1 MQVISKSE
9 LLQTLKEIQCQMYR
23 SRIDGV
29 GAVSW
34 FSDIVNEQPV
44 IEAAPVVHAKW
55 EKDPNERRTNG
66 HIYDYRCSECH
77 GTAHKGYYGNK
88 DYRTVYCHHCGAK
101 MDLGEKEQ

>member
-44 IEAAPVVHAKW
+44 IEAAPIVHAKW
-55 EKDPNERRTNG
+55 IVEFGDKGWKKHSCSNCEYFRRTDIHVSLNW
-66 HIYDYRCSECH
+66 S
-77 GTAHKGYYGNK
+77 
-88 DYRTVYCHHCGAK
+88 YCPHCGAK
-101 MDLGEKEQ
+101 MDLE

>member
-23 SRIDGV
+23 GRIDGV

-44 IEAAPVVHAKW
+44 IDAAPVVHGKW
-55 EKDPNERRTNG
+55 VYDHWCEFKCSVCGEYSNSKPYKGRENYCPN
-66 HIYDYRCSECH
+66 
-77 GTAHKGYYGNK
+77 
-88 DYRTVYCHHCGAK
+88 CGAK
-101 MDLGEKEQ
+101 MDLE

>member
-23 SRIDGV
+23 ARIDGV

-44 IEAAPVVHAKW
+44 IEAAPVIHAKW
-55 EKDPNERRTNG
+55 IYEDSER
-66 HIYDYRCSECH
+66 ICSHCRSAILYELDNQGDAICEEWPWC
-77 GTAHKGYYGNK
+77 AK
-88 DYRTVYCHHCGAK
+88 CGAK
-101 MDLGEKEQ
+101 MDLE

>member
-9 LLQTLKEIQCQMYR
+9 LLQTLKEIECQMYR

-44 IEAAPVVHAKW
+44 IDAAPVVHGRWIWRDGKCFCSA
-55 EKDPNERRTNG
+55 
-66 HIYDYRCSECH
+66 CSEQGEPKRVYQD
-77 GTAHKGYYGNK
+77 GTVDEYF
-88 DYRTVYCHHCGAK
+88 YCPNCGAK
-101 MDLGEKEQ
+101 MDLEDK

>member
-23 SRIDGV
+23 ARIDGV

-55 EKDPNERRTNG
+55 EEK
-66 HIYDYRCSECH
+66 YDAFHDMIWTSCSSCH
-77 GTAHKGYYGNK
+77 HTGAKHFC
-88 DYRTVYCHHCGAK
+88 YCCHCGAK
-101 MDLGEKEQ
+101 MDLE

>member
-34 FSDIVNEQPV
+34 FSDIVNEQTV
-44 IEAAPVVHAKW
+44 IDAAPIVRAKW
-55 EKDPNERRTNG
+55 VVEFDDRGWKKHSCSNCGYFRRTDIHVSLNW
-66 HIYDYRCSECH
+66 DYCP
-77 GTAHKGYYGNK
+77 
-88 DYRTVYCHHCGAK
+88 HCGAK
-101 MDLGEKEQ
+101 MDLEDKE

>member
-9 LLQTLKEIQCQMYR
+9 LLQTLKEIECQMYR

-44 IEAAPVVHAKW
+44 LDAVPVVHARWIKAECS
-55 EKDPNERRTNG
+55 EKDGNA
-66 HIYDYRCSECH
+66 RCSKCGQWEWDNC
-77 GTAHKGYYGNK
+77 N
-88 DYRTVYCHHCGAK
+88 YCPNCGAK
-101 MDLGEKEQ
+101 MDLEDK